1 MASKR
6 QLVDLDMESTS
17 KIVNLPAASANGH
30 AVRYEE
36 FIDVDGNVNDLIS
49 AMGIAENAS
58 DLGSFT
64 GSTIPNSSSVKDALQ
79 ALETEVEQTS
89 LTIAT
94 ESQSVLSITGNELKM
109 ESLAITDVEV
119 DTTETSLANWISNN
133 PTHNL
138 EMGDVLILTSASD
151 KMEMTWICNSNTP
164 SQSPASASD
173 FTRLQADIQA
183 NDVRSFLAG
192 TADEIDYNSTTG
204 VFSFS
209 ANAAENILPTSHTW
223 VGLSAPSSVQDFME
237 LADQEFTNLQSGTS
251 LTVGSVTT
259 AKLAADA
266 VTNAKLADDAVET
279 ANIAD
284 LQVTTSKLALLSVNS
299 ARIAADAVTNA
310 KLADDAVHTDNI
322 LDAQITL
329 AKMASNS
336 VDSNQYVDG
345 SIDSVHLSAD
355 CIDGTKIADSSIDS
369 EHYVNGSIDLAH
381 LSSDSVD
388 GSKIADN
395 SIDSEHYVD
404 ASIDFEHL
412 CSTCYTTDLSSS
424 AGSDELARADA
435 IKSYVDGRTYVRKL
449 FSAQSLTA
457 NTGASLNHA
466 LSNKYVSVQVFDDST
481 DKEVDFQLTLTDAN
495 NCEVEVTVSGT
506 YSVLVIG

>member
-1 MASKR
+1 MASKKA
-6 QLVDLDMESTS
+6 LVDIDMVSTS
-17 KIVNLPAASANGH
+17 KIINLPAASANGH

-36 FIDVDGNVNDLIS
+36 HSEVEANVDDLITLS
-49 AMGIAENAS
+49 GVAENAS
-58 DLGSFT
+58 NLGSFT
-64 GSTIPNSSSVKDALQ
+64 GSTVGDNLTIKQAIQ

-119 DTTETSLANWISNN
+119 DTTETSLADWISNN

-138 EMGDVLILTSASD
+138 EMGDVLILTQASD

-183 NDVRSFLAG
+183 NDVRSFMAG

-284 LQVTTSKLALLSVNS
+284 LQVTTSKLALLSVNT
-299 ARIAADAVTNA
+299 ARLAADAVTNA
-310 KLADDAVHTDNI
+310 KLADDAVQTDNI

-355 CIDGTKIADSSIDS
+355 CIDGTKIADSVIDS
-369 EHYVNGSIDLAH
+369 EHYVNGSIDSAH
-381 LSSDSVD
+381 LSSDCVD
-388 GSKIADN
+388 GTKIADD
-395 SIDSEHYVD
+395 SIDSEHYVN

-412 CSTCYTTDLSSS
+412 CPTCYTTDLSSS
-424 AGSDELARADA
+424 AGSDELVRADA
-435 IKSYVDGRTYVRKL
+435 VKSYVDGRTYVRKL

-457 NTGASLNHA
+457 DTSATMNHA

-481 DKEVDFQLTLTDAN
+481 DKEVDFELTLTDAN
-495 NCEVEVTVSGT
+495 NCAVKVNVTGT